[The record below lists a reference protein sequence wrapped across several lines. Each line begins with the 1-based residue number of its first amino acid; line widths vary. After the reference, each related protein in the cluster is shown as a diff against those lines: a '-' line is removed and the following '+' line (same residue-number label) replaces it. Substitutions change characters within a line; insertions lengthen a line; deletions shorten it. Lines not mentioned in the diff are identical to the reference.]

1 MKNQNKKEFALPERY
16 LQLLAQLK
24 PGKENSITVD
34 KIISNTNGTFTRRD
48 IFAIKH
54 DLIMRY
60 GYPIGS
66 SREGTFKGFY
76 LIENDNE
83 LVDTVRPLQNE
94 AQTMMNL
101 SKKLIENYQN
111 TDNEEENVG

>member
-1 MKNQNKKEFALPERY
+1 MKNQNKKELQLPERY
-16 LQLLAQLK
+16 LQLLTQLK
-24 PGKENSITVD
+24 TGKENSITVD
-34 KIISNTNGTFTRRD
+34 KIISNTNGAFNRRD
-48 IFAIKH
+48 VFAIKH

-66 SREGTFKGFY
+66 SREGEHKGFY
-76 LIENDNE
+76 LIKNDNE

-94 AQTMMNL
+94 AQTMFNL

-111 TDNEEENVG
+111 TDNGEENVG